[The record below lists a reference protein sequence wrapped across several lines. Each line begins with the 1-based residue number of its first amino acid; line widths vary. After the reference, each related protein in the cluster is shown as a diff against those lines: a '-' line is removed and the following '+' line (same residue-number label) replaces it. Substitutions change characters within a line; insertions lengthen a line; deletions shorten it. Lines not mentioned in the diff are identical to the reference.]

1 MAWEVKLCNE
11 EEPYGE
17 LRVLSAWDRATGG
30 VAWPA
35 VEFRGRPQKRL
46 IRLTARRFSV
56 RLRGG

>member
-11 EEPYGE
+11 GEPYGE

-35 VEFRGRPQKRL
+35 VEFRGRPQN
-46 IRLTARRFSV
+46 V
-56 RLRGG
+56 